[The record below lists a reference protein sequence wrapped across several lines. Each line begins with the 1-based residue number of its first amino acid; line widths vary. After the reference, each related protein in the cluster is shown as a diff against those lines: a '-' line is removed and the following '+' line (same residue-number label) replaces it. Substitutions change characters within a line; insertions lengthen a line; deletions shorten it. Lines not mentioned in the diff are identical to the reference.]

1 MPSPGQPPIH
11 KNVAKPFWA
20 HKAPVAV
27 KRKKPNL
34 INRTAMNW
42 VSKKILP
49 FLLNWK
55 TTLAGVALI
64 LHGCSAIV
72 QALLSFVAPYSPIA
86 PLLNAITEPFYRPF
100 RRFIPP
106 MGNIDLSPLF
116 MIIVA
121 QVLLIPLAALSRMV
135 AASFTI

>member
-1 MPSPGQPPIH
+1 MPAPGQPPIH
-11 KNVAKPFWA
+11 KHVAKPFWA
-20 HKAPVAV
+20 DKAPVAV

-64 LHGCSAIV
+64 LHGMAAV
-72 QALLSFVAPYSPIA
+72 VDALLQVTDGVPLTMEGLQMATGEIIA
-86 PLLNAITEPFYRPF
+86 GA
-100 RRFIPP
+100 
-106 MGNIDLSPLF
+106 G
-116 MIIVA
+116 
-121 QVLLIPLAALSRMV
+121 LIAARDANKSSQDSSVR
-135 AASFTI
+135 

>member
-1 MPSPGQPPIH
+1 MPSPGQPPVH

-64 LHGCSAIV
+64 LHGMAAV
-72 QALLSFVAPYSPIA
+72 VDALLQVTDGVPLTMEGLQMATGEIIA
-86 PLLNAITEPFYRPF
+86 GA
-100 RRFIPP
+100 
-106 MGNIDLSPLF
+106 G
-116 MIIVA
+116 
-121 QVLLIPLAALSRMV
+121 LIAARDANKSSQDSNVR
-135 AASFTI
+135 

>member
-1 MPSPGQPPIH
+1 MPSPGQSPIH

-20 HKAPVAV
+20 HKSPVAI
-27 KRKKPNL
+27 KRKKPNI

-49 FLLNWK
+49 FVLNWK

-72 QALLSFVAPYSPIA
+72 QALLDVTDGTSLTLDSLQLAFGEIIA
-86 PLLNAITEPFYRPF
+86 GA
-100 RRFIPP
+100 
-106 MGNIDLSPLF
+106 G
-116 MIIVA
+116 
-121 QVLLIPLAALSRMV
+121 LIAARDANKSSWDSHV
-135 AASFTI
+135 K

>member
-1 MPSPGQPPIH
+1 MPAPGQPFIH

-20 HKAPVAV
+20 HKPAAAV

-55 TTLAGVALI
+55 TTLAGVSLI

-72 QALLSFVAPYSPIA
+72 QALLDVTEGTSLTLESLQLAVGEIIA
-86 PLLNAITEPFYRPF
+86 GA
-100 RRFIPP
+100 
-106 MGNIDLSPLF
+106 G
-116 MIIVA
+116 
-121 QVLLIPLAALSRMV
+121 LIAARDANKSSWDSHV
-135 AASFTI
+135 K

>member
-20 HKAPVAV
+20 HKPAAAA

-34 INRTAMNW
+34 MNRTVMNY
-42 VSKKILP
+42 VSKKLLP

-55 TTLAGVALI
+55 TTMAGLALI

-72 QALLSFVAPYSPIA
+72 QALLDVTEGTSLTLDSLQLAVGEIIA
-86 PLLNAITEPFYRPF
+86 
-100 RRFIPP
+100 
-106 MGNIDLSPLF
+106 GGG
-116 MIIVA
+116 
-121 QVLLIPLAALSRMV
+121 LIAARDANKSSWDSHV
-135 AASFTI
+135 K

>member
-1 MPSPGQPPIH
+1 MPAPGQPPIH

-49 FLLNWK
+49 FLLSWK

-64 LHGCSAIV
+64 LHGMAAV
-72 QALLSFVAPYSPIA
+72 VDALLQVTDGGPLTMEGLQMATGEIIA
-86 PLLNAITEPFYRPF
+86 GA
-100 RRFIPP
+100 
-106 MGNIDLSPLF
+106 G
-116 MIIVA
+116 
-121 QVLLIPLAALSRMV
+121 LIAARDANKSSQDSSVR
-135 AASFTI
+135 

>member
-1 MPSPGQPPIH
+1 MPAPGQSPIH

-34 INRTAMNW
+34 INRTAMNYA
-42 VSKKILP
+42 SKKLLP

-64 LHGCSAIV
+64 LHGLGAV
-72 QALLSFVAPYSPIA
+72 VDALLRVTDGVPLTMEGLQMATGEIIA
-86 PLLNAITEPFYRPF
+86 GA
-100 RRFIPP
+100 
-106 MGNIDLSPLF
+106 G
-116 MIIVA
+116 
-121 QVLLIPLAALSRMV
+121 LIAARDANKSSQDSKVR
-135 AASFTI
+135 

>member
-1 MPSPGQPPIH
+1 MPAPGQPPVH
-11 KNVAKPFWA
+11 KHVAKPFWA
-20 HKAPVAV
+20 DKAPVAV
-27 KRKKPNL
+27 KRKKANI

-72 QALLSFVAPYSPIA
+72 QALLDVTDGTSLTLDSLQLAFGEIIA
-86 PLLNAITEPFYRPF
+86 GA
-100 RRFIPP
+100 
-106 MGNIDLSPLF
+106 G
-116 MIIVA
+116 
-121 QVLLIPLAALSRMV
+121 LIAARDANKSSQDSNVR
-135 AASFTI
+135 

>member
-64 LHGCSAIV
+64 LHGMAAV
-72 QALLSFVAPYSPIA
+72 VDALLQVTDGVPLTMEGLQMATGEIIA
-86 PLLNAITEPFYRPF
+86 GA
-100 RRFIPP
+100 
-106 MGNIDLSPLF
+106 G
-116 MIIVA
+116 
-121 QVLLIPLAALSRMV
+121 LIAARDANKSSQDSNVR
-135 AASFTI
+135 

>member
-1 MPSPGQPPIH
+1 MPAPGQSPIH

-34 INRTAMNW
+34 INRTAMNY
-42 VSKKILP
+42 VSKKLLP

-64 LHGCSAIV
+64 LHGMAAV
-72 QALLSFVAPYSPIA
+72 VDALLQVTDGVPLTMEGLQMATGEIIA
-86 PLLNAITEPFYRPF
+86 GA
-100 RRFIPP
+100 
-106 MGNIDLSPLF
+106 G
-116 MIIVA
+116 
-121 QVLLIPLAALSRMV
+121 LIAARDANKSSQDSSVR
-135 AASFTI
+135 

>member
-1 MPSPGQPPIH
+1 MPAPGQPPIH

-64 LHGCSAIV
+64 LHGMAAV
-72 QALLSFVAPYSPIA
+72 VDALLQVTDGVPLTMEGLQMATGEIIA
-86 PLLNAITEPFYRPF
+86 GA
-100 RRFIPP
+100 
-106 MGNIDLSPLF
+106 G
-116 MIIVA
+116 
-121 QVLLIPLAALSRMV
+121 LIAARDANKSSQDSSVR
-135 AASFTI
+135 

>member
-1 MPSPGQPPIH
+1 MPAPGQSPIH

-20 HKAPVAV
+20 DKAPVAV

-64 LHGCSAIV
+64 LHGMAAV
-72 QALLSFVAPYSPIA
+72 VDALLQVTDGVPSTMEGLQMATGEIIA
-86 PLLNAITEPFYRPF
+86 GA
-100 RRFIPP
+100 
-106 MGNIDLSPLF
+106 G
-116 MIIVA
+116 
-121 QVLLIPLAALSRMV
+121 LIAARDANKSSQDSNVR
-135 AASFTI
+135 

>member
-1 MPSPGQPPIH
+1 MPAPGQSPIH

-64 LHGCSAIV
+64 LHGMAAV
-72 QALLSFVAPYSPIA
+72 VDALLQVTDGVPLTMEGLQMATGEIIA
-86 PLLNAITEPFYRPF
+86 GA
-100 RRFIPP
+100 
-106 MGNIDLSPLF
+106 G
-116 MIIVA
+116 
-121 QVLLIPLAALSRMV
+121 LIAARDANKSSQDSNVR
-135 AASFTI
+135 

>member
-34 INRTAMNW
+34 INRTAMNY
-42 VSKKILP
+42 VSKKLLP

-64 LHGCSAIV
+64 LHGMAAV
-72 QALLSFVAPYSPIA
+72 VDALLQVTDGVPLTMEGLQMATGEIIA
-86 PLLNAITEPFYRPF
+86 GA
-100 RRFIPP
+100 
-106 MGNIDLSPLF
+106 G
-116 MIIVA
+116 
-121 QVLLIPLAALSRMV
+121 LIAARDANKSSQDSSVR
-135 AASFTI
+135 

>member
-1 MPSPGQPPIH
+1 MPSPGQPPVH

-55 TTLAGVALI
+55 TTLAGAALI

-72 QALLSFVAPYSPIA
+72 QALLDVTEGTSLTLDSLQLAFGEIIA
-86 PLLNAITEPFYRPF
+86 GA
-100 RRFIPP
+100 
-106 MGNIDLSPLF
+106 G
-116 MIIVA
+116 
-121 QVLLIPLAALSRMV
+121 LIAARDANKSSWDSHV
-135 AASFTI
+135 K